1 MREPLRDSERL
12 KHIQTAINNLVD
24 NSTKYS
30 LEELLIDPIAYYG
43 FVKLVEIIGE
53 ATYKLTKEYRAD
65 HPEVPWDVMEKMRHI
80 LVHDYYSI
88 NPEQLWDT
96 VKIDIPDIKP
106 LIDSLIDE

>member
-12 KHIQTAINNLVD
+12 KHIQAAINNLVN
-24 NSTKYS
+24 NSSKYS
-30 LEELLIDPIAYYG
+30 LEELLADPIAYYG

-96 VKIDIPDIKP
+96 VRIDIPEIKP

>member
-1 MREPLRDSERL
+1 MREQLRDSERL
-12 KHIQTAINNLVD
+12 KHIQTAINNLVN
-24 NSTKYS
+24 NSSKYS
-30 LEELLIDPIAYYG
+30 LEELLADPITYYG

-53 ATYKLTKEYRAD
+53 ATYKLTKEFRAD

-96 VKIDIPDIKP
+96 VKIDIPEIKP